1 MRILSNKAYDI
12 LKWISMVFLG
22 AFGEFYNQMSDV
34 WGLPYGEGVATTC
47 FRLAT
52 FLGICLGISTIQYK
66 QNQAKLDHD
75 SYEEFLQRMAEEREA
90 YKDTIQEMDDMNDEE
105 EDVND

>member
-1 MRILSNKAYDI
+1 MKLFSNKAYDI

-22 AFGEFYNQMSDV
+22 AFGEFYNQMSEV

-52 FLGICLGISTIQYK
+52 FLGACLGISAIQYK
-66 QNQAKLDHD
+66 HNEAQRERAAHM
-75 SYEEFLQRMAEEREA
+75 EILQQYNALQDELNAQKEDEN
-90 YKDTIQEMDDMNDEE
+90 DD
-105 EDVND
+105 

>member
-52 FLGICLGISTIQYK
+52 FLGILLGISTIHYK
-66 QNQAKLDHD
+66 HNEVQQEHASYVELVNQFKDVQD
-75 SYEEFLQRMAEEREA
+75 FLNAMKEDES
-90 YKDTIQEMDDMNDEE
+90 DD
-105 EDVND
+105 